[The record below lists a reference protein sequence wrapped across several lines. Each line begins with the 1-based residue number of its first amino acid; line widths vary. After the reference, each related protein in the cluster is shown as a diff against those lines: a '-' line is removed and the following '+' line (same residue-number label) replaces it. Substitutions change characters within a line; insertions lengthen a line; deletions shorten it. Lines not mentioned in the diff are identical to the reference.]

1 MNNGAW
7 GMNVG
12 MGDEEERIKRILG
25 HGHRP
30 PALALSH
37 AWMPL
42 LPLISMACLLAEF
55 FNSIWQRR
63 G

>member
-1 MNNGAW
+1 MNNGAK

-12 MGDEEERIKRILG
+12 MGDEEERRKRIL
-25 HGHRP
+25 GHRP
-30 PALALSH
+30 PALALSL

-55 FNSIWQRR
+55 FNSI
-63 G
+63 

>member
-1 MNNGAW
+1 MNNGTW

-12 MGDEEERIKRILG
+12 MGDEEERRKIILG

-42 LPLISMACLLAEF
+42 LLLISMACLLAEF

>member
-12 MGDEEERIKRILG
+12 MGDEEERRKRILG

-30 PALALSH
+30 PALALSL

-42 LPLISMACLLAEF
+42 LTLISMACLLAEF

>member
-1 MNNGAW
+1 
-7 GMNVG
+7 MNVG
-12 MGDEEERIKRILG
+12 MGDEEERTKRILG

-37 AWMPL
+37 EWMPL

-55 FNSIWQRR
+55 FNSLWQRR